1 MVRTAARM
9 RLLQHPPPDP
19 SVQAT
24 VHALMGPDQQPVA
37 PIDVSPFAF
46 GSELGSEPPVEV
58 LTQRAPLP
66 AELQKACDLHTKLR
80 GPFAL
85 RTEPPVPATPARGS
99 RRSGGASLRS
109 RRRFAW
115 HRGGGAARN
124 LRLRTLG
131 FFAAYPRAHA
141 AHAIVQVSAF

>member
-1 MVRTAARM
+1 MVRTAASM
-9 RLLQHPPPDP
+9 RSLQHPPPDP

-24 VHALMGPDQQPVA
+24 VRALMGPERPVA
-37 PIDVSPFAF
+37 PIDVDVFAF
-46 GSELGSEPPVEV
+46 GSA
-58 LTQRAPLP
+58 APLEVP
-66 AELQKACDLHTKLR
+66 TKRALCSPGLKFACDMHNKLN

-85 RTEPPVPATPARGS
+85 GTEPPVPATPARGS

-131 FFAAYPRAHA
+131 FFAAYARAHA
-141 AHAIVQVSAF
+141 ARAIVQVSAF